1 MCCGSDWILTW
12 FRNTVASR
20 PTCVEIKKYWQY
32 KRTKKKLS
40 PSPQSVFMALMT
52 SVELCEKFH
61 QEKESC
67 INSSEMWYKDT
78 ETCQLAW
85 SVTGWWKPLRSLPS
99 LKYPISAS
107 ATSPD
112 SLRRDRW
119 KLLRNCW
126 GQFHCLFRKWKK
138 SRKKKK
144 KQRGSQC
151 NREQGTVYFLE
162 SFVDT
167 LAVWLCGRILTEVI
181 SPGFPDGEYYCLYW
195 SPDFSSAV
203 TMRLAFMA
211 LVKCLDCWLVCHKIH
226 PYPILFHKCHLY
238 SLNFS
243 SSVIIRSTFYGL
255 NTKYLWFPIPPTS
268 AMEC

>member
-1 MCCGSDWILTW
+1 MTLSSPGFLFCHTHLPPLPFPLPFFFSPSITVWKLWKHGSAFSISKPPEKHGPMCCGSDWILTW

-144 KQRGSQC
+144 NNVG
-151 NREQGTVYFLE
+151 L
-162 SFVDT
+162 
-167 LAVWLCGRILTEVI
+167 
-181 SPGFPDGEYYCLYW
+181 
-195 SPDFSSAV
+195 
-203 TMRLAFMA
+203 
-211 LVKCLDCWLVCHKIH
+211 
-226 PYPILFHKCHLY
+226 
-238 SLNFS
+238 
-243 SSVIIRSTFYGL
+243 SVIENKALFTFWKVL
-255 NTKYLWFPIPPTS
+255 
-268 AMEC
+268 

>member
-1 MCCGSDWILTW
+1 METPTIPPLSKIPYFCLSNFPRL
-12 FRNTVASR
+12 FEARQVEAVA
-20 PTCVEIKKYWQY
+20 
-32 KRTKKKLS
+32 
-40 PSPQSVFMALMT
+40 
-52 SVELCEKFH
+52 EL
-61 QEKESC
+61 
-67 INSSEMWYKDT
+67 
-78 ETCQLAW
+78 
-85 SVTGWWKPLRSLPS
+85 LRSVS
-99 LKYPISAS
+99 LFVSKMEEEP
-107 ATSPD
+107 
-112 SLRRDRW
+112 
-119 KLLRNCW
+119 
-126 GQFHCLFRKWKK
+126 Q
-138 SRKKKK
+138 KKK

-167 LAVWLCGRILTEVI
+167 LAVWVCGRISTEVI

-243 SSVIIRSTFYGL
+243 SSFIIRSTFYGL